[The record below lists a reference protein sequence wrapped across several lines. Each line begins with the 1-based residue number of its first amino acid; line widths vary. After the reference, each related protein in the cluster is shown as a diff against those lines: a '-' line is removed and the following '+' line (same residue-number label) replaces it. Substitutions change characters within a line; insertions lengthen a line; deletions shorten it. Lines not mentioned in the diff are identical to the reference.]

1 MKDFEYLCISMKQAL
16 YLIIIICV
24 VLGIAACTT
33 ESDRM
38 CMRAG
43 LDCINVRN
51 RTGQSFTVADVQP
64 YVTFFDEH
72 GTPNDRLLAHYL
84 LGLAYYDHHEA
95 PMALQCYQK
104 AADCADTTDEN
115 CDYAQLARVYGQMAG
130 ILYNQLLYQEELEY
144 LDKATK
150 YAWKDSDVLAAIM
163 YTEEKVHVYRMLNK
177 FDSVTYI
184 CQKVSDLY
192 SKYGYKNYAA
202 RALSSGMRTLIAKK
216 EYGKVKEYMEIY
228 EKESGC
234 FSIDNNI
241 EKGREIY
248 YNLKGLYYIGIG
260 KTDSARYFFQKEIST
275 AKDFNNQNA
284 AAIEL
289 ARYYQI
295 AHIHDSATKYALY
308 AYAMNDS
315 MNAHRATKEVERMKA
330 MYDYSRYQET
340 ARTES
345 EKAAERILYIWICIG
360 IILFLLL
367 ILTIATFVFHE
378 IRQKSKRVEKQYRQ
392 SLATIEQANEDIKKL
407 QLYETLNKEFISEK
421 EKLIHEQESTI
432 KELLQKEKTGQELAS
447 KDFKSTP
454 IYRDFSKSIASGK
467 DLDKSKWV
475 DFQDK
480 LFYAYPNFSELMNKF
495 CDNMT
500 DNEYRTCLLIRAD
513 FKPVSIGAALG
524 INPSTMTQIRKN
536 LHKTIFG
543 KSGDSKDFDRLLKRI
558 Y

>member
-1 MKDFEYLCISMKQAL
+1 MMRQTL
-16 YLIIIICV
+16 YIIILYAILAV
-24 VLGIAACTT
+24 IVGCTT

-38 CMRAG
+38 RMRAG
-43 LDCINVRN
+43 LDSINVRN
-51 RTGQSFTVADVQP
+51 RSGQPFTVTDVQP
-64 YVTFFDEH
+64 YVTFFDKH

-84 LGLAYYDHHEA
+84 LGRAYHEHREA
-95 PMALQCYQK
+95 PMALQCYQNAAECADTI
-104 AADCADTTDEN
+104 AADCDFS
-115 CDYAQLARVYGQMAG
+115 QLSRVYGQMG
-130 ILYNQLLYQEELEY
+130 GVFYDQLLYNEELEY
-144 LDKATK
+144 LDKAIK
-150 YAWKDSDVLAAIM
+150 YAWKDSDILAAIM
-163 YTEEKVHVYRMLNK
+163 YTEEKVHAYRMLNK

-184 CQKVSDLY
+184 CQNVSDLY
-192 SKYGYKNYAA
+192 SKYGYRDYAA
-202 RALSSGMRTLIAKK
+202 RALSSGMRTLITRK
-216 EYGKVKEYMEIY
+216 EYGKVKDYMDIY

-234 FSIDNNI
+234 FSIDGDI

-275 AKDFNNQNA
+275 GKDFNNQNA

-289 ARYYQI
+289 ARYYQRVH
-295 AHIHDSATKYALY
+295 AHDSATKYALY

-315 MNAHRATKEVERMKA
+315 MNVHRATKEVERMKA
-330 MYDYSRYQET
+330 TYDYTRHQNM

-345 EKAAERILYIWICIG
+345 EKAAERRLYIWICIG

-367 ILTIATFVFHE
+367 ILTIAAFLFHE
-378 IRQKSKRVEKQYRQ
+378 IRQKSKRVEKKYRQ
-392 SLATIEQANEDIKKL
+392 ILATIEQANEDIKKL
-407 QLYETLNKEFISEK
+407 QLYETLNKEIISEK
-421 EKLIHEQESTI
+421 EKLIHEQENTI

-454 IYRDFSKSIASGK
+454 IYHDFSKSIANGK

-495 CDNMT
+495 FENMT
-500 DNEYRTCLLIRAD
+500 DNEYRICLLIRAG

-536 LHKTIFG
+536 LHRTIFG
-543 KSGDSKDFDRLLKRI
+543 KLGDSKDFDRLLKRI